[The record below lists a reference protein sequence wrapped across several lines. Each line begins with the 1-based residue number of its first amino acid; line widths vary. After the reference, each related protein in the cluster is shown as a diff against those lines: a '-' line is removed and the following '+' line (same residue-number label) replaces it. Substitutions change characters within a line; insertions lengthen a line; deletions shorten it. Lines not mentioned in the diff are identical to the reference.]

1 MTSVADMISAAE
13 TSSAHPDWRVIV
25 RAGVQVGV
33 VTAVGVAV
41 FALLSRGMAG
51 TPETLVQ
58 SIMVL
63 TGAAVFSYFPS
74 MLLRPRDA
82 DSIAWVTLIGLLGA
96 LVFTIIDTV
105 IFRPMNL
112 YHWTWDAIGGGSGFW
127 YIPVWWMGSAF
138 LAWLGAWVV
147 AISSREADG
156 QVPAIAGQTVGIGVV
171 LGAILMATGL
181 VPFHSAGFALAFAI
195 GLVLHVPLAGV
206 MHRG

>member
-1 MTSVADMISAAE
+1 MTSVAE
-13 TSSAHPDWRVIV
+13 TSPAHPDWRVVV
-25 RAGVQVGV
+25 RAGAQLGV

-41 FALLSRGMAG
+41 FALMSRRMAG
-51 TPETLVQ
+51 TNETLVQ
-58 SIMVL
+58 SILILV
-63 TGAAVFSYFPS
+63 GAAVFAYLPS

-82 DSIAWVTLIGLLGA
+82 DSIAWAALVGLLGA
-96 LVFTIIDTV
+96 LVFTVIDTV

-147 AISSREADG
+147 ATSSQQTDKSI
-156 QVPAIAGQTVGIGVV
+156 PAIAGQTVGIGIV
-171 LGAILMATGL
+171 LGAILMVTGL
-181 VPFHSAGFALAFAI
+181 VPFHSAGFALAFTL

-206 MHRG
+206 MHKG

>member
-1 MTSVADMISAAE
+1 MTSVAE
-13 TSSAHPDWRVIV
+13 TSSAHPDWRVVV
-25 RAGVQVGV
+25 RAGAQVGV

-41 FALLSRGMAG
+41 FALMSRGMAG
-51 TPETLVQ
+51 TSETTFQ

-63 TGAAVFSYFPS
+63 VGAAVFAYLPS

-82 DSIAWVTLIGLLGA
+82 DSIAWAALVGLLGA
-96 LVFTIIDTV
+96 LVFTVIDTV

-147 AISSREADG
+147 ATSSQQTDG
-156 QVPAIAGQTVGIGVV
+156 SVLTIAGLTVGIGIV
-171 LGAILMATGL
+171 LGAIVIATGL
-181 VPFHSAGFALAFAI
+181 VPFHSAGFALAFTI
-195 GLVLHVPLAGV
+195 GLVLHVPLAGM
-206 MHRG
+206 MHKG